1 MRDTMDTSENTDM
14 KSGSGPAA
22 PTQTPAQGRRRAK
35 VLEASED
42 LFAAHGYNQVKME
55 DIAREAGVSL
65 GTIYSY
71 FGSKSG
77 IMAALIERATA
88 RMEARGKA
96 ILASPPVR
104 LEDAIAALY
113 EAHRFEDDWKSLHFL
128 EAFSIPDTFSDPRI
142 AGVHQR
148 YQSFIEAQFRE
159 LLEGFA
165 ARGQLRPGLD
175 VTDMAFLL
183 YQLMLRHFQAYVTGE
198 EGIPTYE
205 AMRVAMHRRARVMG
219 AGWERD

>member
-1 MRDTMDTSENTDM
+1 M
-14 KSGSGPAA
+14 KTAPDSPLQSAA
-22 PTQTPAQGRRRAK
+22 ASKSQAPTPAQGRRRAK
-35 VLEASED
+35 VLEASER
-42 LFAAHGYNQVKME
+42 LFAAQGYSQVKME
-55 DIAREAGVSL
+55 DIARAAGVSL

-77 IMAALIERATA
+77 IMAALIEPATA
-88 RMEARGKA
+88 RMEARGQA
-96 ILASPPVR
+96 ILATPPAR

-128 EAFSIPDTFSDPRI
+128 EAFNIPDTFSDARI
-142 AGVHQR
+142 ADVHRR
-148 YQSFIEAQFRE
+148 YQNFIEAQFRT

-165 ARGQLRPGLD
+165 ARGRLRPGLD
-175 VTDMAFLL
+175 VHDMAFLL

-205 AMRVAMHRRARVMG
+205 AMRVAMHRRARVMV